1 MEELPVHL
9 PDPRQIVKEIV
20 MVRQQFE
27 MLMPQIGGESLVEM
41 FEKNYGR
48 IRVQSRV
55 TDLLGW

>member
-9 PDPRQIVKEIV
+9 PDPHQIVKEIV

-27 MLMPQIGGESLVEM
+27 MLMPRIRGGSLVEM
-41 FEKNYGR
+41 FEKSYGR
-48 IRVQSRV
+48 IRGQSKV